1 MSTQQDYSAVY
12 RNMKIG
18 RQFDTRIAVN
28 DARWASTTNRIDTW
42 LCGAGLALI
51 VFLLALDVLEFGWL
65 G

>member
-28 DARWASTTNRIDTW
+28 DARWAATTNRIDIW
-42 LCGAGLALI
+42 LSIAGLVLI